1 LAGQLKRILG
11 VDLTAIPGLNVL
23 AVLILLSEI
32 GTNMAKWR
40 HEKAFASWLGLSPNH
55 KVSGER
61 VLSSRTRKV
70 NNRAATTLRLA
81 AMLLGKTDTPL
92 GAFYRRK
99 RAQLG
104 APKAITA
111 TARKLACLIY
121 RLIKTGQGYQEVDV
135 RAYELKYKDQIVRSL
150 RKRAAGFGFEL
161 VEVPQAA

>member
-1 LAGQLKRILG
+1 
-11 VDLTAIPGLNVL
+11 V
-23 AVLILLSEI
+23 S
-32 GTNMAKWR
+32 AKSGDA
-40 HEKAFASWLGLSPNH
+40 HFASWLGLCPNH
-55 KVSGER
+55 KISGER
-61 VLSSRTRKV
+61 VLSARTRKV

-81 AMLLGKTDTPL
+81 AMMLGKTDTPL

-121 RLIKTGQGYQEVDV
+121 RLIKAGQGYQEVDA
-135 RAYELKYKDQIVRSL
+135 RTYELKYKDQIVRSL

-161 VEVPQAA
+161 VEVPKAA

>member
-1 LAGQLKRILG
+1 
-11 VDLTAIPGLNVL
+11 LNVL
-23 AVLILLSEI
+23 AVLTLLSEI

-81 AMLLGKTDTPL
+81 AMMLGKTDTPL

-111 TARKLACLIY
+111 TARKLACLLY
-121 RLIKTGQGYQEVDV
+121 RLIKEGQSYQEVDV
-135 RAYELKYKDQIVRSL
+135 RTYELKYKDQILRAL

-161 VEVPQAA
+161 VEVAKAA